1 MAEKDKDVEL
11 VPETPQE
18 EAEAIDE
25 EYYSEEPD
33 LDQGWEAEQGD
44 EELVETD
51 PEPEPEPAEV
61 PLDQEAEFTNE
72 HFAYGQT
79 LGLSPDQVRAF
90 GNPQAFETVV
100 SSITENTGVDPARA
114 AVQQQ
119 VREDNP
125 DAFQDE
131 SPVIDGD
138 FSFEDPDLYDESILG
153 MNQHNNSRFQQL
165 EGRLQHMESLN
176 QRLQA
181 DVAAREFDNVVA
193 TLDNELFG
201 MGRFQSLDESHA
213 MNRVKLANEVSRQGH
228 GYEARGEALPPL
240 ADLVDK
246 AYSAIWGSEIKERTL
261 RGIAEASKARTAQT
275 TAIPTNREA
284 DPLDSTVAATR
295 AARDW
300 YRNRGG
306 EVEDDAGMLIE

>member
-79 LGLSPDQVRAF
+79 LGLSPEQVRAF

-100 SSITENTGVDPARA
+100 SSITENTGGDPARA

-119 VREDNP
+119 V
-125 DAFQDE
+125 A
-131 SPVIDGD
+131 G
-138 FSFEDPDLYDESILG
+138 
-153 MNQHNNSRFQQL
+153 QQ
-165 EGRLQHMESLN
+165 Q
-176 QRLQA
+176 
-181 DVAAREFDNVVA
+181 
-193 TLDNELFG
+193 
-201 MGRFQSLDESHA
+201 
-213 MNRVKLANEVSRQGH
+213 
-228 GYEARGEALPPL
+228 
-240 ADLVDK
+240 
-246 AYSAIWGSEIKERTL
+246 
-261 RGIAEASKARTAQT
+261 
-275 TAIPTNREA
+275 
-284 DPLDSTVAATR
+284 
-295 AARDW
+295 
-300 YRNRGG
+300 
-306 EVEDDAGMLIE
+306 